1 MTSSGSAKSSGSKG
15 AAVSEQVPPP
25 LTLSQTDTHD
35 WTGARDRIIHL
46 FAQRQSITFIAKAV
60 GLSVTTVRKILQSE
74 FNERNKNRQ
83 DVVEAHRQTLD
94 WVIKKVTQ
102 RLESAGPLWDRRDAE
117 LLLKYLD
124 REAKCFGIDEPTKH
138 EVTVVEE
145 LSQEELVSQLKAS
158 GFALQLT
165 QPSQP
170 PLQLP
175 LPPPQI
181 EDAEYARAEDR
192 HDAGEEA
199 SPEDT
204 CGE

>member
-1 MTSSGSAKSSGSKG
+1 
-15 AAVSEQVPPP
+15 VSEQVPPP

-192 HDAGEEA
+192 HDTGEEA